1 MEQQQRYVGRILVDR
16 GALEEA
22 RMEELL
28 ATAVEKDVP
37 FLDLLFASRELEEQ
51 PIVQALADEVGIRF
65 IDDIKPD
72 EVSPELIERVPIT
85 FARTHGLLPLE
96 DTGDRVT
103 VAVSNPL
110 DPTPLDDL
118 RALLGKAVE
127 PVAATSEKIEDAI
140 NAVYERKADASIG
153 EEHGEEEDEIQDL
166 LDATDEAP
174 VIRWVNNL
182 FYNASRSGASDIHIE
197 PGDKEVVVRNR
208 IDGKLFISKT
218 APKSALAAIVS
229 RVKIEA
235 GLNIAEKRLPQ
246 DGRITK
252 KIQGRLVDVR
262 VSTIPT
268 AKGER
273 IVMRLLD
280 KEKVLL
286 DLTDLGFEGGRLE
299 TMNHLVTRPN
309 GIILVT
315 GPTGSGKTTTLYA
328 CLSRINSPDR
338 NILTAEDPVEYEL
351 PGIGQLQIHP
361 KIGLTFASALRSFL
375 RQDPDVIMVGEIR
388 DHETAEIAIHASLT
402 GHLVLSTL
410 HTNDAAGAVT
420 RMVEMG
426 VQPFLISSSVL
437 GVIAQRLVRRLCRHC
452 RQPYRPS
459 AQDFRSLGVDAA
471 RFEALRGAGVQPFRG
486 VTHGRGDGASEGSNG
501 ASGANGASESG
512 GSDGAEPETELD
524 VAELSMLAIG
534 DEEDDAFAEQPTR
547 VGPAPTAPTQDALR
561 ISEPP
566 AEMSVLNPDRASQ
579 VPDGFPDELDRAVF
593 FRAMGCDECSQT
605 GYRGRIAISE
615 MLIIDEPVRREILN
629 QADAATIARTAMGRG
644 MRTLRE
650 DGARLVLSGITSLEE
665 VLAAT
670 QAGEVD

>member
-1 MEQQQRYVGRILVDR
+1 MEEQRYVGEILVRR

-28 ATAVEKDVP
+28 HTAAERQANL
-37 FLDLLFASRELEEQ
+37 LDLIQAMQEADEAR
-51 PIVQALADEVGIRF
+51 VVRALADEVGLDF
-65 IDDIKPD
+65 IETIKPD
-72 EVSPELIERVPIT
+72 EVSQDLIGQVPIT
-85 FARTHGLLPLE
+85 FARQHRLLPLTE
-96 DTGDRVT
+96 TDDEVR

-110 DPTPLDDL
+110 DPAPLDDL
-118 RALLGKAVE
+118 RALLGKRIE
-127 PVAATSEKIEDAI
+127 PVAATREVIEDAI
-140 NAVYERKADASIG
+140 NRVYERKDIDAIG
-153 EEHGEEEDEIQDL
+153 DSVDKEEEDEIQDL
-166 LDATDEAP
+166 IDMTDEAP

-182 FYNASRSGASDIHIE
+182 FYKASISNASDIHIE
-197 PGDKEVVVRNR
+197 PGDKEVIVRNR
-208 IDGKLFISKT
+208 IDGKLTPVKT
-218 APKSALAAIVS
+218 APKSALASIVS

-262 VSTIPT
+262 VSTVPT
-268 AKGER
+268 ARGER

-299 TMNHLVTRPN
+299 MMHHLVSRPN

-328 CLSRINSPDR
+328 CLTVINSPDR

-351 PGIGQLQIHP
+351 PGIGQVQIHP

-420 RMVEMG
+420 RLIEMG

-437 GVIAQRLVRRLCRHC
+437 GVIAQRLVRRLCHEC
-452 RQPYRPS
+452 RQPYTPS
-459 AQDFRSLGVDAA
+459 AQDIRSLGVDAS
-471 RFEALRGAGVQPFRG
+471 RMHALRGAGVQPFRG
-486 VTHGRGDGASEGSNG
+486 MSVQAKS
-501 ASGANGASESG
+501 
-512 GSDGAEPETELD
+512 TE
-524 VAELSMLAIG
+524 
-534 DEEDDAFAEQPTR
+534 
-547 VGPAPTAPTQDALR
+547 PTAIAG
-561 ISEPP
+561 EAEGGVPP
-566 AEMSVLNPDRASQ
+566 EVENAIFYRPV
-579 VPDGFPDELDRAVF
+579 
-593 FRAMGCDECSQT
+593 GCDACSQT

-615 MLIIDEPVRREILN
+615 MLLIDEAVRREILN
-629 QADAATIARTAMGRG
+629 QSDAATIARTAMARG

-650 DGARLVLSGITSLEE
+650 DGARLVLQGVTSLEE

-670 QAGEVD
+670 QAGEVDG

>member
-1 MEQQQRYVGRILVDR
+1 MEQQRYVGEILVRR

-22 RMEELL
+22 RMQELVT
-28 ATAVEKDVP
+28 TALEKDASL
-37 FLDLLFASRELEEQ
+37 LDVLIATREAPEAR
-51 PIVQALADEVGIRF
+51 VVRALADEVGIDF
-65 IDDIKPD
+65 LEEIKP
-72 EVSPELIERVPIT
+72 ESVSVELIERVPIN
-85 FARTHGLLPLE
+85 FARQHRCLALSEANGE
-96 DTGDRVT
+96 VR
-103 VAVSNPL
+103 VAVANPL

-118 RALLGKAVE
+118 RALLAKRID
-127 PVAATSEKIEDAI
+127 PVAATWEVIEDAI
-140 NAVYERKADASIG
+140 NRVYERKDVDQIG
-153 EEHGEEEDEIQDL
+153 DQAKTEEEDELQDL
-166 LDATDEAP
+166 IDMTDEAP

-182 FYNASRSGASDIHIE
+182 FYNASRDDASDIHIE

-208 IDGKLFISKT
+208 IDGKLFPVKT
-218 APKSALAAIVS
+218 APKSAHASIVS

-268 AKGER
+268 ARGER

-286 DLTDLGFEGGRLE
+286 NLTDLGFEGGRLE
-299 TMNHLVTRPN
+299 TLHHLVTRPN
-309 GIILVT
+309 GILLVT

-328 CLSRINSPDR
+328 ALSVINSPDR

-351 PGIGQLQIHP
+351 AGISQLQIHP

-410 HTNDAAGAVT
+410 HTNDAAGAIT
-420 RMVEMG
+420 RLVEMG

-437 GVIAQRLVRRLCRHC
+437 AVIAQRLVRKLCALC
-452 RQPYRPS
+452 RQPYKPS
-459 AQDFRSLGVDAA
+459 AQDLRSLGVDETRAH
-471 RFEALRGAGVQPFRG
+471 ALRGAGVQAFRG
-486 VTHGRGDGASEGSNG
+486 ITHGDAPDTDALEELDASELD
-501 ASGANGASESG
+501 ASELN
-512 GSDGAEPETELD
+512 DEPATAG
-524 VAELSMLAIG
+524 VMPAELTNATFYRAIG
-534 DEEDDAFAEQPTR
+534 CEECAH
-547 VGPAPTAPTQDALR
+547 
-561 ISEPP
+561 
-566 AEMSVLNPDRASQ
+566 
-579 VPDGFPDELDRAVF
+579 
-593 FRAMGCDECSQT
+593 T

-615 MLIIDEPVRREILN
+615 MLVLDEPVRKEVLN
-629 QADAATIARTAMGRG
+629 QADAATIARVATNRG

-650 DGARLVLSGITSLEE
+650 DGARLVINGVTSLEE

-670 QAGEVD
+670 QAGEVE

>member
-1 MEQQQRYVGRILVDR
+1 MQEQRYVGEILVRR
-16 GALEEA
+16 GALEAA

-28 ATAVEKDVP
+28 HTASEKQADL
-37 FLDLLFASRELEEQ
+37 LDLIQAMHETDEARE
-51 PIVQALADEVGIRF
+51 VRALADEVGISF
-65 IDDIKPD
+65 LEAIKPD
-72 EVSPELIERVPIT
+72 SVSQELIARVPIT
-85 FARTHGLLPLE
+85 FARQHRVLPLSE
-96 DTGDRVT
+96 DELEVRV
-103 VAVSNPL
+103 AISNPL

-118 RALLGKAVE
+118 RALLGKRIE
-127 PVAATSEKIEDAI
+127 PIAATSEVIEDAI
-140 NAVYERKADASIG
+140 NRVYERKDIDQIG
-153 EEHGEEEDEIQDL
+153 EGAKEEEDEIQDL
-166 LDATDEAP
+166 LDMTDEAP

-182 FYNASRSGASDIHIE
+182 FYKASISNASDIHIE
-197 PGDKEVVVRNR
+197 PGDKEVIVRNR
-208 IDGKLFISKT
+208 IDGKLKPVKG
-218 APKSALAAIVS
+218 APKSALAQIVS

-262 VSTIPT
+262 VSTVPT
-268 AKGER
+268 ARGER

-299 TMNHLVTRPN
+299 TMHHLVSRPN
-309 GIILVT
+309 GILLVT

-328 CLSRINSPDR
+328 CLTVINSPDR

-351 PGIGQLQIHP
+351 AGIGQLQIHP

-420 RMVEMG
+420 RLVEMG

-437 GVIAQRLVRRLCRHC
+437 GVIAQRLVRRLCGLC
-452 RQPYRPS
+452 RQPYKPS
-459 AQDFRSLGVDAA
+459 AQDIRSLGMDPT
-471 RFEALRGAGVQPFRG
+471 RMHALRGAGVQSFRG
-486 VTHGRGDGASEGSNG
+486 VTLSADR
-501 ASGANGASESG
+501 
-512 GSDGAEPETELD
+512 EPEEITGELGD
-524 VAELSMLAIG
+524 LELSSEATAIG
-534 DEEDDAFAEQPTR
+534 ERPVVGAGVVGTGGALPPEVKNATFYRPT
-547 VGPAPTAPTQDALR
+547 
-561 ISEPP
+561 
-566 AEMSVLNPDRASQ
+566 
-579 VPDGFPDELDRAVF
+579 
-593 FRAMGCDECSQT
+593 GCEACSQT

-615 MLIIDEPVRREILN
+615 MLIIDEAVRRDILN
-629 QADAATIARTAMGRG
+629 QSDAATIAKTAMNRG

-650 DGARLVLSGITSLEE
+650 DGARLVLHGITSLEE

-670 QAGEVD
+670 QAGEVDA

>member
-1 MEQQQRYVGRILVDR
+1 MMEQQQRYVGEILVRR
-16 GALEEA
+16 GALDA
-22 RMEELL
+22 SRMEELL
-28 ATAVEKDVP
+28 RTAIEKQA
-37 FLDLLFASRELEEQ
+37 DLLDVLYASRETEEAR
-51 PIVQALADEVGIRF
+51 IVRALADEVGIEF
-65 IDDIKPD
+65 LEEIKP
-72 EVSPELIERVPIT
+72 EAVSTELVDRVPIT
-85 FARTHGLLPLE
+85 FARQHRLLPLSDDGTE
-96 DTGDRVT
+96 VR
-103 VAVSNPL
+103 VAVANPL

-118 RALLGKAVE
+118 RALLGRRIE
-127 PVAATSEKIEDAI
+127 PVAATAEAIEDAI
-140 NAVYERKADASIG
+140 NRVYERKDIDQIG
-153 EEHGEEEDEIQDL
+153 EAAAKEEEEEIADL
-166 LDATDEAP
+166 IDMTDEAP

-182 FYNASRSGASDIHIE
+182 FYKASISNASDIHIE

-208 IDGKLFISKT
+208 IDGKLFPVKT
-218 APKSALAAIVS
+218 APKSALASIVS

-268 AKGER
+268 ARGEC

-280 KEKVLL
+280 KEKGLL
-286 DLTDLGFEGGRLE
+286 DLTDLGFEGARLE
-299 TMNHLVTRPN
+299 TMHHLITRPN

-328 CLSRINSPDR
+328 CLSVINSPDR

-420 RMVEMG
+420 RLVEMG
-426 VQPFLISSSVL
+426 VQPFLISSSLL
-437 GVIAQRLVRRLCRHC
+437 GVIAQRLVRRLCAAC
-452 RQPYRPS
+452 KQPYRPT
-459 AQDFRSLGVDAA
+459 AQDIRSLGIDAS
-471 RFEALRGAGVQPFRG
+471 RMHVLQGAGVQPFRG
-486 VTHGRGDGASEGSNG
+486 ITLGEGKARHATNDLAFELDGPGLRDGGTVGPPIAGSAFDGEPMRVAQFGAPGDGGDPNV
-501 ASGANGASESG
+501 
-512 GSDGAEPETELD
+512 PKELRN
-524 VAELSMLAIG
+524 AI
-534 DEEDDAFAEQPTR
+534 FYRP
-547 VGPAPTAPTQDALR
+547 VGCEA
-561 ISEPP
+561 
-566 AEMSVLNPDRASQ
+566 
-579 VPDGFPDELDRAVF
+579 
-593 FRAMGCDECSQT
+593 CSHT

-615 MLIIDEPVRREILN
+615 MLILDEPVRREVLN
-629 QADAATIARTAMGRG
+629 NSDAATITKVATSRG

-650 DGARLVLSGITSLEE
+650 DGARLVIAGITSLEE

-670 QAGEVD
+670 QASEVEG

>member
-1 MEQQQRYVGRILVDR
+1 MMEQQRYVGEILVRR

-28 ATAVEKDVP
+28 HTASEKEVQL
-37 FLDLLFASRELEEQ
+37 LDLLFASRELDER
-51 PIVQALADEVGIRF
+51 PIVEALAEEVGIRF
-65 IDDIKPD
+65 VEDIKPD
-72 EVSPELIERVPIT
+72 EVSPDLIELVPIT

-96 DTGDRVT
+96 DVGDRVT

-110 DPTPLDDL
+110 DPAPLDDL
-118 RALLGKAVE
+118 RALLGKPVD

-153 EEHGEEEDEIQDL
+153 EDTVEEEDEIQDL

-208 IDGKLFISKT
+208 IDGKLFVSKS

-252 KIQGRLVDVR
+252 KIQGRLIDVR

-268 AKGER
+268 ARGER

-286 DLTDLGFEGGRLE
+286 DLTDLGFEGGRLA
-299 TMNHLVTRPN
+299 TMQHLITRPN

-420 RMVEMG
+420 RMIEMD

-437 GVIAQRLVRRLCRHC
+437 GVVAQRLVRRLCKDC

-459 AQDFRSLGVDAA
+459 EQDFRSLGVDAE
-471 RFEALRGAGVQPFRG
+471 RFEALKGSGVQAFRG
-486 VTHGRGDGASEGSNG
+486 LAHDDGPGGRTNG
-501 ASGANGASESG
+501 ASRGGNGHDEAVQLGA
-512 GSDGAEPETELD
+512 
-524 VAELSMLAIG
+524 AELAALEIG
-534 DEEDDAFAEQPTR
+534 DGDGLAAEPTR
-547 VGPAPTAPTQDALR
+547 VAHAPGGPELDLA
-561 ISEPP
+561 EPP
-566 AEMSVLNPDRASQ
+566 PEMVPMAVPGHRDSQ
-579 VPDGFPDELDRAVF
+579 VPDGFPDELDRAIF
-593 FRAMGCDECSQT
+593 YRAVGCEACSQT

-615 MLIIDEPVRREILN
+615 MLVIDEPVRREILN
-629 QADAATIARTAMGRG
+629 QSDAATIARVAMNRG

-670 QAGEVD
+670 QAGEVDG

>member
-1 MEQQQRYVGRILVDR
+1 MEQQRYVGEILVRR

-28 ATAVEKDVP
+28 QTAAEKEIQL
-37 FLDLLFASRELEEQ
+37 LDLLFASRELDER
-51 PIVQALADEVGIRF
+51 PIVQALAEEVGIRF
-65 IDDIKPD
+65 IEDIKPD
-72 EVSPELIERVPIT
+72 EVSTELIELVPIT
-85 FARTHGLLPLE
+85 FARSHGLLPLL
-96 DTGDRVT
+96 DANDRVT

-110 DPTPLDDL
+110 DPAPLDDL
-118 RALLGKAVE
+118 RALLGKPID

-153 EEHGEEEDEIQDL
+153 DTHTEEEDEIQDL
-166 LDATDEAP
+166 LDAADEAP

-182 FYNASRSGASDIHIE
+182 FYNASRSSASDIHIE

-218 APKSALAAIVS
+218 APRSALAAIVS

-252 KIQGRLVDVR
+252 KIQGRLIDVR

-268 AKGER
+268 ARGER

-299 TMNHLVTRPN
+299 TMQHLITRPN

-420 RMVEMG
+420 RMIEMD

-437 GVIAQRLVRRLCRHC
+437 AVVAQRLVRKLCREC
-452 RQPYRPS
+452 RKPYRPS
-459 AQDFRSLGVDAA
+459 EQDFRSLGVDAT
-471 RFEALRGAGVQPFRG
+471 RFEALKGSGVQPFRG
-486 VTHGRGDGASEGSNG
+486 LTHGDGPKKAVGAPSHDTSPAPSGASNEEVEL
-501 ASGANGASESG
+501 SGADLEMLELV
-512 GSDGAEPETELD
+512 AEPTH
-524 VAELSMLAIG
+524 VALPSA
-534 DEEDDAFAEQPTR
+534 
-547 VGPAPTAPTQDALR
+547 
-561 ISEPP
+561 EPP
-566 AEMSVLNPDRASQ
+566 GTLEPPSSADRASQ
-579 VPDGFPDELDRAVF
+579 VPEGFPDELDRAVF
-593 FRAMGCDECSQT
+593 FRAIGCEACSHT

-629 QADAATIARTAMGRG
+629 QSDAATIARVAMQRG

-670 QAGEVD
+670 QAGEVEG